1 MQPFIPLHQQQS
13 PFRPLP
19 QQSSDSDSAQQ
30 KQIDTQGVSNE
41 IASQLKP
48 SIEAIKNGQ
57 ATPED
62 IFMKWFNGMN
72 RQQRNCL
79 KKAMNTGIVKNIFKS
94 FGVSE
99 ANYNLASKLINNS
112 N

>member
-1 MQPFIPLHQQQS
+1 MQPFIPLHQQQNQSEPS
-13 PFRPLP
+13 PRQSPNFTPT
-19 QQSSDSDSAQQ
+19 QQQ
-30 KQIDTQGVSNE
+30 QIDTQGVSSQ

-62 IFMKWFNGMN
+62 IFMRWFNGMN

-99 ANYNLASKLINNS
+99 ANYNLAFKLINNS

>member
-1 MQPFIPLHQQQS
+1 MRQFIPLTQQQ
-13 PFRPLP
+13 PQQPNQFAPLP
-19 QQSSDSDSAQQ
+19 PQSPEQ
-30 KQIDTQGVSNE
+30 KTDLQGVSSQ

-48 SIEAIKNGQ
+48 SIEAIINGQ
-57 ATPED
+57 ARPED

-99 ANYNLASKLINNS
+99 ANYNLAFELINNS